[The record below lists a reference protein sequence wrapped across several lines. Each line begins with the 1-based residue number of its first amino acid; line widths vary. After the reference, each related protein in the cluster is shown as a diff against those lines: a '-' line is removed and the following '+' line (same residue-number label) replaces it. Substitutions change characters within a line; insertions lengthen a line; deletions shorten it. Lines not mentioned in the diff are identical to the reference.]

1 MNRTGKAQINTS
13 RPSRNIRSGFTRSGF
28 TMVEMIVTIGILVV
42 VTGGIA
48 TIFSSVS
55 NTVSTGRKLSE
66 LNRFAAR
73 VERIM
78 REDFEAMTRDG
89 FLVIVN
95 KNANYGRDVQLYRG
109 EKTNIDENLYAGF
122 SQNDGRIRRSDEIM
136 FFARGDYETARRAIS
151 SNMIASSHEAA
162 IYYGHGQKRRPE
174 LRNVNGRNNFFF
186 NPVPWDSNYDFS
198 SPINQAGVGVEPTD
212 NIPNPNRFARDWSLL
227 RSVTLL
233 GSPVGESRA
242 VPSELFGLDRTIAG
256 QRDWLEDSARQVALQ
271 PAARSIFN
279 SLAWSDPIAVSP
291 GTPGTGA
298 PDKLRWLGDQ
308 ATFQLNLRELPHYR
322 ASGLVDIVTEDIATI
337 RSMIQSLPV
346 KVEPI
351 DYATFNPGG
360 SFGVNQGID
369 NVNKDRD
376 QFELEYWNTLSDTG
390 IFPDPKDAE
399 ELNLFSSATHR
410 RNIRKWMIDALPSR
424 WDMSATPPIPLAGV
438 RFEDIPTRLMFPD
451 SQFEN
456 SDRGDLQKAY
466 AEAHQEM
473 LGSSVFV
480 PRCTEFIVEWSY
492 GFVDNSPSA
501 PLFKEMIWY
510 GLDRTIDTNKDG
522 ILDGADTE
530 LAAEP
535 YRPRTSAQAGTD
547 PSQVPPQARER
558 GVSAELIVGHPAMA
572 PGSRLNPDVVEIAT
586 FGFMDPRGTAVVTD
600 DDEWLWPKFI
610 RVTMS
615 LGDPGDKDIE
625 QTYQVIFE
633 VPDIK

>member
-1 MNRTGKAQINTS
+1 MNRTGKAQMNTS
-13 RPSRNIRSGFTRSGF
+13 RRSRTIRSGFIRSGF

-95 KNANYGRDVQLYRG
+95 KNANYGQDVQLYRG

-122 SQNDGRIRRSDEIM
+122 SRNEGRIRRSDEIM
-136 FFARGDYETARRAIS
+136 FFARGNYETARRAIS

-242 VPSELFGLDRTIAG
+242 VPSELFGFDRTIAG

-279 SLAWSDPIAVSP
+279 SLA
-291 GTPGTGA
+291 
-298 PDKLRWLGDQ
+298 
-308 ATFQLNLRELPHYR
+308 
-322 ASGLVDIVTEDIATI
+322 
-337 RSMIQSLPV
+337 
-346 KVEPI
+346 
-351 DYATFNPGG
+351 
-360 SFGVNQGID
+360 
-369 NVNKDRD
+369 
-376 QFELEYWNTLSDTG
+376 
-390 IFPDPKDAE
+390 
-399 ELNLFSSATHR
+399 
-410 RNIRKWMIDALPSR
+410 
-424 WDMSATPPIPLAGV
+424 
-438 RFEDIPTRLMFPD
+438 
-451 SQFEN
+451 
-456 SDRGDLQKAY
+456 
-466 AEAHQEM
+466 
-473 LGSSVFV
+473 
-480 PRCTEFIVEWSY
+480 
-492 GFVDNSPSA
+492 
-501 PLFKEMIWY
+501 
-510 GLDRTIDTNKDG
+510 
-522 ILDGADTE
+522 
-530 LAAEP
+530 
-535 YRPRTSAQAGTD
+535 
-547 PSQVPPQARER
+547 
-558 GVSAELIVGHPAMA
+558 
-572 PGSRLNPDVVEIAT
+572 
-586 FGFMDPRGTAVVTD
+586 
-600 DDEWLWPKFI
+600 
-610 RVTMS
+610 
-615 LGDPGDKDIE
+615 
-625 QTYQVIFE
+625 
-633 VPDIK
+633 